1 MKPSPFKTGLV
12 FTPAPLLRGLAHER
26 RQHHRPGRGC
36 IVKGQENRAVVFDKG
51 SGKWLKC
58 TPDGGSRFVSDKA
71 QASEIDPSQ
80 LEAYIRDYELEYL
93 RYSLVTEPVARAA
106 DS

>member
-1 MKPSPFKTGLV
+1 
-12 FTPAPLLRGLAHER
+12 
-26 RQHHRPGRGC
+26 
-36 IVKGQENRAVVFDKG
+36 VKGQEKKAVVFDKA

-58 TPDGGSRFVSDKA
+58 MPDGGSVFVSDKA

-93 RYSLVTEPVARAA
+93 RYSLVIEPVEAA
-106 DS
+106 GNASNA

>member
-1 MKPSPFKTGLV
+1 LGT
-12 FTPAPLLRGLAHER
+12 
-26 RQHHRPGRGC
+26 RPEGAS
-36 IVKGQENRAVVFDKG
+36 IVKGKETKAVVFDKA

-58 TPDGGSRFVSDKA
+58 TPDGGSQFVSDKT

-93 RYSLVTEPVARAA
+93 RNSLVTEPVAPAA

>member
-1 MKPSPFKTGLV
+1 VDLSSSWEPFSV
-12 FTPAPLLRGLAHER
+12 RRVIPAPCFGHPTGRGLDREGER
-26 RQHHRPGRGC
+26 DQGSCFRQG
-36 IVKGQENRAVVFDKG
+36 F
-51 SGKWLKC
+51 GKWLKC
-58 TPDGGSRFVSDKA
+58 TPDGGSQFVSDKA

-93 RYSLVTEPVARAA
+93 RNSLVTEPVAPAA

>member
-1 MKPSPFKTGLV
+1 
-12 FTPAPLLRGLAHER
+12 
-26 RQHHRPGRGC
+26 
-36 IVKGQENRAVVFDKG
+36 VKGQENKAVVFDKI

-58 TPDGGSRFVSDKA
+58 TPDGGSTFVSDKA

-93 RYSLVTEPVARAA
+93 RYSLVTEPVQAGSAS
-106 DS
+106 D